1 MEKTTSRGKQL
12 SPGARITLPIGI
24 VVCVVMSSIALAWT
38 FVSVHLP
45 KVAHTAGILTA
56 QTKTNPW
63 GVALDTATQHLW
75 IAEPGCDASPV
86 CGSTPP
92 QGAIGEYD
100 SNLNKLNDFTPP
112 TTSSYNPVFI
122 ALDKSG
128 NLWFTDPTHGAIGEL
143 VPGGNTWA
151 EYSIAK
157 TFAGAVPYDLVFDQN
172 GKLWF
177 TDFANGT
184 IGEFDTKLHNTSHYG
199 RS

>member
-1 MEKTTSRGKQL
+1 MEKITFRGKEL
-12 SPGARITLPIGI
+12 SPGTRITLPIGL

-38 FVSVHLP
+38 FVVVHHPP
-45 KVAHTAGILTA
+45 KAAHAAGILTA

-63 GVALDTATQHLW
+63 GVALDTAVQHLW

-86 CGSTPP
+86 CGSIPP

-100 SNLNKLNDFTPP
+100 SNLNKINDFTPP
-112 TTSSYNPVFI
+112 TNSIYNPVFI

-143 VPGGNTWA
+143 IPGGNTWA

-157 TFAGAVPYDLVFDQN
+157 TFRRSRSHKNCA
-172 GKLWF
+172 
-177 TDFANGT
+177 
-184 IGEFDTKLHNTSHYG
+184 EFLLCRCTRWEWL
-199 RS
+199 